1 MMNLI
6 LVVFQC
12 CTTQY
17 QENAKHTPSHHLGPH
32 SHHVHHSGEGKEC
45 IVLPSRGIPLYH
57 TPHHSLHQQIVTG
70 LTERHI
76 KVSLYVKKIVFQLTH
91 AWVMFF
97 LANITAGLFY
107 VILLYLAHQT
117 HQQNHNLA
125 GHRRPG
131 WPPGTSHWRTETP
144 LVGIEVWG
152 WLVHRSLH
160 LNGLHSLVDHCNA
173 ELVSNKVHCKVV
185 SK

>member
-12 CTTQY
+12 CATQY

-32 SHHVHHSGEGKEC
+32 SHHVHRSGEGKEC

-57 TPHHSLHQQIVTG
+57 TPHHSLHQQIMTG

-97 LANITAGLFY
+97 WL
-107 VILLYLAHQT
+107 ILQLDYFILSFFT
-117 HQQNHNLA
+117 LLI
-125 GHRRPG
+125 RP
-131 WPPGTSHWRTETP
+131 
-144 LVGIEVWG
+144 I
-152 WLVHRSLH
+152 
-160 LNGLHSLVDHCNA
+160 
-173 ELVSNKVHCKVV
+173 
-185 SK
+185 SKTTI